1 MKKLLFMLII
11 AGFATS
17 EATAQQTGS
26 AVTNQPATYIPSAE
40 NASYQ
45 NNSMFYNKDNTIDM
59 NSTQMTGNAYYTTP
73 GFSNPINSSPNGR
86 VQSNNERQQN
96 ITIMGFEDYNLTK
109 LTYYNQI
116 PKTNNQ
122 PSK

>member
-1 MKKLLFMLII
+1 MKKLLFILMTV
-11 AGFATS
+11 GFISPAMG
-17 EATAQQTGS
+17 QQTGS
-26 AVTNQPATYIPSAE
+26 AVTNQPSTYIPSAE

-45 NNSMFYNKDNTIDM
+45 NNSMFYNKDNAIDM

-109 LTYYNQI
+109 PTYYNQI